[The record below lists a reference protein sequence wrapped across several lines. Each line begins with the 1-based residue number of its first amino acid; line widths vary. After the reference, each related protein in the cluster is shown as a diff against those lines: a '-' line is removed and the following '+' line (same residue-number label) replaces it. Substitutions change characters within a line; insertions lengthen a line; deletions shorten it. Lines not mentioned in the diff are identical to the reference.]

1 MPLLDELKSEQ
12 IILVSHE
19 KELEPELAIYDQ
31 TKNRLEI
38 KRLKQDVESIEE
50 LREEVRKLREDR
62 AKHDKKIVEH
72 LMKKGILPKN
82 LSFFN

>member
-50 LREEVRKLREDR
+50 LR
-62 AKHDKKIVEH
+62 
-72 LMKKGILPKN
+72 
-82 LSFFN
+82 